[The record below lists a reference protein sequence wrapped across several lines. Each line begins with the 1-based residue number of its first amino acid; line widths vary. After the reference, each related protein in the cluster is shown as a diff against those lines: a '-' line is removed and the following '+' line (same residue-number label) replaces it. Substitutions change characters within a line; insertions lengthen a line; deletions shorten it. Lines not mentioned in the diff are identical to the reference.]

1 MCVLTCFICKNP
13 AASRKDSV
21 VTERINYDL
30 LKKIAAIQ
38 AGDLQ
43 PTELLGSSNN
53 SKTKDDIPPAISKHA
68 CPTPLNE

>member
-1 MCVLTCFICKNP
+1 M
-13 AASRKDSV
+13 

-43 PTELLGSSNN
+43 PTELLGSSNK
-53 SKTKDDIPPAISKHA
+53 SKTKDEIPLAIFKHA
-68 CPTPLNE
+68 CPTTANE